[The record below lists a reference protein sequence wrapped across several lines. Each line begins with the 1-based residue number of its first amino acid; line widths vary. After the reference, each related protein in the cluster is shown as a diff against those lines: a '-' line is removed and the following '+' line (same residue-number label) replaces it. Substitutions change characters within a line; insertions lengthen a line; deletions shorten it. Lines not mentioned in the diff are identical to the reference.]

1 MTGMDV
7 GFLWYAYLVFRTIAL
22 SVCRHARIIHAT
34 GHARIVSP
42 SHSTCAST
50 LYGTNASIY
59 GPLCNRYGPS
69 LYNLLYTYSLYS
81 YILVPGSDTS
91 TSIILHCTC
100 TAVLQYHQENYLQQT
115 R

>member
-1 MTGMDV
+1 MVRLPGIS
-7 GFLWYAYLVFRTIAL
+7 YYSIAL

-50 LYGTNASIY
+50 LSVPMHRYMD
-59 GPLCNRYGPS
+59 RYGPS

-81 YILVPGSDTS
+81 YILVPGIRYEYEYHTALYIHVQLYCNTS
-91 TSIILHCTC
+91 TVSSRELF
-100 TAVLQYHQENYLQQT
+100 AANAMN
-115 R
+115 